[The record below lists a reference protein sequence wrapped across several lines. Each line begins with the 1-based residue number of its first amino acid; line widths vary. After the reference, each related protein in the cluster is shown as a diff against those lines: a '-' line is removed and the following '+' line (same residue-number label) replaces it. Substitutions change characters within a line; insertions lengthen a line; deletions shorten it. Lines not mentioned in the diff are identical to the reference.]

1 MVLCVYFKNVTIVY
15 RLIRASTS
23 HFIILMCAVKV
34 LQSENVGHSINW
46 HEGLRAAN
54 PTYKS
59 THSPSVWLT
68 RFAPLLS
75 SYRPRRYCG
84 TWRSEIH
91 LGHVT
96 MFHPQT
102 MVPFG
107 QQPGI
112 SRLTT
117 APLRTLVLMKYT
129 ISWSLSVGFSPYR
142 VSNSFSPTH
151 SFIWLT

>member
-1 MVLCVYFKNVTIVY
+1 MF
-15 RLIRASTS
+15 A
-23 HFIILMCAVKV
+23 MKV

-112 SRLTT
+112 SRLRT
-117 APLRTLVLMKYT
+117 APLHTLVLMKYLGPYLLDFLLIGWAT
-129 ISWSLSVGFSPYR
+129 HFLQLILSYDWRRNEMLFGTLFCIKEKLEIS
-142 VSNSFSPTH
+142 
-151 SFIWLT
+151 